1 MTYTVNETHLLAWRI
16 RSYNR
21 LRSSKVIDLGVNRKR
36 ICDFL
41 LAIKVSLDVSPIVFE
56 ILTFKARKWLVF
68 HSSLVWQPRFGERV
82 RISGWN
88 LLPQKL
94 ERWGYHGENFMILTS
109 TVFDWSTRVTD
120 RQTDE
125 RYHIARQAGGNRY
138 SDKLKPTTQVWF
150 SVFQVH
156 VKVCNTNIARL
167 NG

>member
-109 TVFDWSTRVTD
+109 TVFLAD
-120 RQTDE
+120 RTNG
-125 RYHIARQAGGNRY
+125 RAYATVLR
-138 SDKLKPTTQVWF
+138 L
-150 SVFQVH
+150 SVRLSGCLS
-156 VKVCNTNIARL
+156 VCDVMYC
-167 NG
+167 G